1 MYSRMNI
8 DTVAAI
14 FPEDLETFLPR
25 VALVVDDS
33 MLIRHTVCRFLEE
46 RGFTAEIATNGMEAL
61 EVLKH
66 RSPDLIITDLKMPKM
81 DGNELID
88 KLKSRSET
96 KDIPIIVLQGKA
108 VKGDAVYDPRA
119 DVAIHKDIEIVA
131 QLDAAL
137 KMAMEK
143 KRFVTG

>member
-66 RSPDLIITDLKMPKM
+66 LAPDLIITDLKMPKM

-96 KDIPIIVLQGKA
+96 KDIPIIVLKGKSA
-108 VKGDAVYDPRA
+108 KGDAEYDPRA
-119 DVAIHKDIEIVA
+119 DVAIYKDIEIVA
-131 QLDAAL
+131 QLDAGLKIAL
-137 KMAMEK
+137 SKN
-143 KRFVTG
+143 

>member
-61 EVLKH
+61 NVLKH
-66 RSPDLIITDLKMPKM
+66 LAPDLIITDLKMPKV

-96 KDIPIIVLQGKA
+96 KDIPIIVLQGKTA
-108 VKGDAVYDPRA
+108 KGDAVYDPRA

-131 QLDAAL
+131 PLDAAL

-143 KRFVTG
+143 KSL